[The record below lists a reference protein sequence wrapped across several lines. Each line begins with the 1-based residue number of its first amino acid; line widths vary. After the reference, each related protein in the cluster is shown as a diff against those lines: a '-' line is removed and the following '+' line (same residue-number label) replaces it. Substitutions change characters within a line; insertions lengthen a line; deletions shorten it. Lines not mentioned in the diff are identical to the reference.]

1 MVNVLLQPEPGL
13 ARFLRPFA
21 ACLDARL
28 RETFVA
34 YVAALLLEHRRLSVQ
49 SLWEHAPLSNYQRL
63 QYFVSEAAWD
73 PNVLNRCRLRC
84 PGEVA
89 AGLGPGRRARPRRH
103 GLSQTLREKDR
114 GRSLPILPA
123 SQADRAL

>member
-13 ARFLRPFA
+13 ARFLRRFA
-21 ACLDARL
+21 SRLDARL
-28 RETFVA
+28 RESFVA
-34 YVAALLLEHRRLSVQ
+34 YVGALLLEHRRLSVQ

-84 PGEVA
+84 PREVA
-89 AGLGPGRRARPRRH
+89 AGLGPGRRARHRRH
-103 GLSQTLREKDR
+103 RLSQALREKNR

-123 SQADRAL
+123 ARPHRPL